1 VATEE
6 ATDPPV
12 ESIRGRRLELVSMSV
27 PFMQALA
34 ARDLTGAD
42 QAIGAI
48 VPAWLPEQLEHF
60 VQYRL
65 AQLEV
70 DPSIRPWLGRAMI
83 VTDDAGR
90 RRVVGTV
97 GFHGPPDEH
106 GRLEIGYSVD
116 PEFRRQGYAREAVRA
131 MFDWAAATHGVRR
144 FIASI
149 SPTNEPSLGLA
160 SGFGFV
166 QTGSHMDE
174 IDGLELVLEMDW
186 PPAAASPAPG
196 AATPAG

>member
-1 VATEE
+1 MATEDE
-6 ATDPPV
+6 PDPAPIL
-12 ESIRGRRLELVSMSV
+12 SRRLHLISMSV

-34 ARDLTGAD
+34 ERDLRRAD
-42 QAIGAI
+42 QAIGAL

-70 DPSIRPWLGRAMI
+70 DPSVREWLGRAMI
-83 VTDDAGR
+83 LSDGAGR
-90 RRVVGTV
+90 RRVVGAV
-97 GFHGPPDEH
+97 GFHGPPDEQ

-116 PEFRRQGYAREAVRA
+116 PEYRRQGYAREAARA
-131 MFDWAAATHGVRR
+131 MFEWAAETHGVRR

-160 SGFGFV
+160 AGFGFS
-166 QTGSHMDE
+166 QTGSHMDD
-174 IDGLELVLEMDW
+174 IDGLELVFEADW
-186 PPAAASPAPG
+186 PPATEG
-196 AATPAG
+196 WQRGVT